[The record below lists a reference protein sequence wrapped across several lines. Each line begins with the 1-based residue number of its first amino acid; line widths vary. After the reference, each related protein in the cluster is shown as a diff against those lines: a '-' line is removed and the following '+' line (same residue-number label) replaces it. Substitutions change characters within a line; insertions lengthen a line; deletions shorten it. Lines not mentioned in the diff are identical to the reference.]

1 MRPLIALDDGHGAET
16 PGKRTPP
23 LKALNGVSVRE
34 NTFNST
40 VVALLK
46 TALQRCGLD
55 VLCVAPTEQDVSLK
69 QRVATA
75 NRAGATLYLSIH
87 YDAYDGQFDA
97 YDPEGHTVYICPGS
111 KEGRRLGESVLKYL
125 SKGTPQKNR
134 GIKEAPFYVLKYTD
148 MPAILTENG
157 FMDNEREALLMV
169 DPTFQKEVAE
179 EHAQGI
185 CTYLGIPYVKEDVVS
200 KWAEAAQAF
209 VIEKG
214 VSDGTRPRD
223 AVTREEVWEMLKRYD
238 KSLR

>member
-1 MRPLIALDDGHGAET
+1 MKYLVALDDGHGART

-23 LKALNGVSVRE
+23 LKALNGASVRE
-34 NTFNST
+34 NTFNSAVT
-40 VVALLK
+40 ALLK
-46 TALQRCGLD
+46 IALERCGVD
-55 VLCVAPTEQDVSLK
+55 VLCVAPTDEDTPLK
-69 QRVATA
+69 QRVAVA
-75 NRAGATLYLSIH
+75 NEAKADLYVSIH
-87 YDAYDGQFDA
+87 YDAYDGKFDA
-97 YDPEGHTVYICPGS
+97 YDPEGHTVYINPGS

-169 DPTFQKEVAE
+169 DPDFQKEVAE

-185 CTYLGIPYVKEDVVS
+185 CYYLGVPYVKEDAVS

-209 VIEKG
+209 VIENG
-214 VSDGTRPRD
+214 ISDGTRSRD
-223 AVTREEVWEMLKRYD
+223 TVTREEVWEMLRRTFKG
-238 KSLR
+238 